1 MAEQGCLLSSCAGN
15 RAEGSNPSLSATPP
29 ARRRRLGAGVLAV
42 WLTAS
47 PLIEGAQPTGGVD
60 GVVLDGTGGVL
71 PGARVSLVLVGRGI
85 RREQAAGPSGR
96 FGFAGLQPGTWSI
109 TAAHPGF
116 EDSPAAEVVVDAGS
130 VIEVRLQLGLAGITE
145 SVSAVSRQRLD
156 LRGGGVRET
165 VDRPV
170 LEDLPN
176 TRDLWTVLEQTPGI
190 MMSKINVGGA
200 ESGQQSLF
208 SAAGSAWTQNQ
219 YYLNGVNVTDPAAM
233 GASITYY
240 SFDSFE
246 EVEVSTAGH
255 RAEIQTPGVFLN
267 IVTRRGTNQFAGS
280 GSFFYEHERF
290 QAENLDDALRARGV
304 GQANRLQSLLDGS
317 AELGG
322 PLRRDRAWF
331 YVNVSRFR
339 VEPFLPGFFFENGE
353 PGVDLTELTNVLA
366 RGSVRVGAGHEFG
379 LFFYRNDKF
388 RPYRG
393 ASLFRPRPENTF
405 HQDSTTSL
413 GQVSWSGAFGES
425 LLVEARVSRLDLYF
439 PYGQQP
445 DREPEVS
452 RWELNSGIWY
462 GGSGTNTIY
471 ERDRWQTSATAT
483 LFRDGIFG
491 GTNEFKVGLETTVN
505 PTRTTH
511 DLHGGIIYIHDRV
524 SPIEV
529 TLYNDPVSVRNFTRN
544 VGVYVQD
551 SLVRGRAVLELGLRA
566 DWWGA
571 GYPDQ
576 ENEPGAWGEAFEY
589 FGIPRQTRGESNLV
603 SWLGVAPRLG
613 FNYQPTADGRTQ
625 IRLSAGRY
633 LHQLGVYTPGYA
645 NPNARA
651 SARFRFDDRNFN
663 ALVDD
668 GEVDF
673 SRPLSVFIP
682 VRNEVDPNL
691 RQPFTDELTL
701 GIHREIPWGI
711 TLGVTGILR
720 REKDLIEDT
729 DIGVPE
735 SAWRAVPHLDPGRD
749 FVRGSSDDVPMN
761 LWLQDPATLGQSRF
775 RLYNPGI
782 GSSYQGLILEAR
794 KRYAEGW
801 QLLASVTVSRSIGWL
816 PGPGDQIDEATGFP
830 GPLLNNPNHGDLHE
844 GPTFWDRPF
853 IARVSGSYRLP
864 WGFSAAGSFRAHSGW
879 PNYRSVIF
887 TETLDGKPLPQGST
901 EVIVEPPGAARSPA
915 VPLLDLRLDHRLEL
929 PGEAEFSTYFDVFNA
944 LNLNNVVGEGSRDDS
959 FGAVVGILPPR
970 VARVGVRLRF

>member
-1 MAEQGCLLSSCAGN
+1 MAEQGCLLSSCAGY

-29 ARRRRLGAGVLAV
+29 ARHRLLAAAVLSAFFGALPAPGA
-42 WLTAS
+42 
-47 PLIEGAQPTGGVD
+47 AQPTGGVD
-60 GVVLDGTGGVL
+60 GVVLDATGGVL
-71 PGARVSLVLVGRGI
+71 PGARVSLVLPGRGV
-85 RREQAAGPSGR
+85 RREQTAGPSGR
-96 FGFAGLQPGTWSI
+96 FGLRGLEPGAWSI

-116 EDSPAAEVVVDAGS
+116 DDSPLAEVVVDAGS
-130 VIEVRLQLGLAGITE
+130 VVEIRLQLALAGITE
-145 SVSAVSRQRLD
+145 SVAAVSRRLLD
-156 LRGGGVRET
+156 LRGSGVRET
-165 VDRPV
+165 LDRPL

-233 GASITYY
+233 GASIAYY

-267 IVTRRGTNQFAGS
+267 IVTRRGTNRFAGS
-280 GSFFYEHERF
+280 GAFFYEHERF
-290 QAENLDDALRARGV
+290 QAQNLDDALRARGV
-304 GQANRLQSLLDGS
+304 GQANRLKSLLDGS

-331 YVNVSRFR
+331 YLNVSRFR
-339 VEPFLPGFFFENGE
+339 VEPFLPGFFFEGGE
-353 PGVDLTELTNVLA
+353 PGVDLTELNNVLA
-366 RGSVRVGAGHEFG
+366 RGSVRVADGHEIG
-379 LFFYRNDKF
+379 LFFYQNAKY

-393 ASLFRPRPENTF
+393 ASLFRPRPETTF
-405 HQDSTTSL
+405 HQDSTTTL
-413 GQVSWSGAFGES
+413 GQISWSGVFGES
-425 LLVEARVSRLDLYF
+425 LLVEARASRLDLYF

-445 DREPEVS
+445 DREPGIS
-452 RWELNSGIWY
+452 RWELNTGIWY

-471 ERDRWQTSATAT
+471 ERDRWQGSATAS
-483 LFRDGIFG
+483 LFRDGLFG
-491 GTNEFKVGLETTVN
+491 GTNEFKLGIETTVN
-505 PTRTTH
+505 PGRTTH
-511 DLHGGIIYIHDRV
+511 DLHGGIVYIHDRV
-524 SPIEV
+524 RPIEV
-529 TLYNDPVSVRNFTRN
+529 TLYNDPVAVRNFTRN
-544 VGVYVQD
+544 VGLFVQD
-551 SLVRGRAVLELGLRA
+551 SLVRGRLVLELGLRA

-576 ENEPGAWGEAFEY
+576 ENAPGAWDEAFRG
-589 FGIPRQTRGESNLV
+589 FGIPRQVTGEPSLV
-603 SWLGVAPRLG
+603 SWLGVAPRFG
-613 FNYQPTADGRTQ
+613 VNYRLTEDGSTQ
-625 IRLSAGRY
+625 VRFSAGRY
-633 LHQLGVYTPGYA
+633 LHQLGLSVPGYG

-663 ALVDD
+663 SLVDA

-673 SRPLSVFIP
+673 SRPLRVFIP
-682 VRNEVDPNL
+682 VRNEVDPDL

-701 GIHREIPWGI
+701 GIHREVPWGI
-711 TLGVTGILR
+711 TLGLTGILR
-720 REKDLIEDT
+720 REKNLLEDT
-729 DIGVPE
+729 DVGVPAT
-735 SAWRAVPHLDPGRD
+735 AWRPVPHLDPGRD
-749 FVRGSSDDVPMN
+749 FVRGSEDDVPID

-794 KRYAEGW
+794 KRYAAGW

-864 WGFSAAGSFRAHSGW
+864 WGFAAAGSFRAHSGW

-887 TETLDGKPLPQGST
+887 TETLDGEPLPQGST

-929 PGEAEFSTYFDVFNA
+929 PGDAEFSTYLDVFNA

>member
-1 MAEQGCLLSSCAGN
+1 MAEQGCLLSSCAGY
-15 RAEGSNPSLSATPP
+15 RAEGSNPSLSAAPP
-29 ARRRRLGAGVLAV
+29 VRGRLLAAAALSSYLAALPAPGA
-42 WLTAS
+42 
-47 PLIEGAQPTGGVD
+47 AQPTGGVD
-60 GVVLDGTGGVL
+60 GVVLDATGGVL
-71 PGARVSLVLVGRGI
+71 PGARVSLVLPERGV
-85 RREQAAGPSGR
+85 RRDQAAGPSGR
-96 FGFAGLQPGTWSI
+96 FGFAGLEPGAWTI

-116 EDSPAAEVVVDAGS
+116 EDSPPTEVLVDAGS
-130 VIEVRLQLGLAGITE
+130 VVEVRLQLAIAGITE
-145 SVSAVSRQRLD
+145 SVAAVSRLLD
-156 LRGGGVRET
+156 LRGSGVRET
-165 VDRPV
+165 IDRPL

-176 TRDLWTVLEQTPGI
+176 TRDIWTVLEQTPGI

-233 GASITYY
+233 GASIAYY

-246 EVEVSTAGH
+246 EIEVSTAGH

-267 IVTRRGTNQFAGS
+267 IVTRRGTNRFAGS

-304 GQANRLQSLLDGS
+304 GQANRLKSLLDGS
-317 AELGG
+317 VELGG
-322 PLRRDRAWF
+322 PVQRDRAWF

-339 VEPFLPGFFFENGE
+339 VEPFLPGFFFEGGE
-353 PGVDLTELTNVLA
+353 PGVDLTELNNVLA
-366 RGSVRVGAGHEFG
+366 RGSLRVAEGHEIG
-379 LFFYRNDKF
+379 LFFYRNGKY

-405 HQDSTTSL
+405 HQDSVSTL
-413 GQVSWSGAFGES
+413 GQISWSGVFGES
-425 LLVEARVSRLDLYF
+425 LLVEARASRLDLYF

-445 DREPEVS
+445 DREPGIS
-452 RWELNSGIWY
+452 RWELNTGIWY

-471 ERDRWQTSATAT
+471 ERDRWQGSATAS
-483 LFRDGIFG
+483 LFRDGLFG
-491 GTNEFKVGLETTVN
+491 GTNEFKVGIETTVS
-505 PTRTTH
+505 PGRTTH
-511 DLHGGIIYIHDRV
+511 DLHGGIVYIHDRV
-524 SPIEV
+524 RPIEV
-529 TLYNDPVSVRNFTRN
+529 TLYNDPVAVRNFTRN
-544 VGVYVQD
+544 VGLFAQD
-551 SLVRGRAVLELGLRA
+551 SLVRGRLVLEIGLRA

-576 ENEPGAWGEAFEY
+576 DNAPGAWDEAFRG
-589 FGIPRQTRGESNLV
+589 FGIPRQVTGEPSLV
-603 SWLGVAPRLG
+603 SWLGVAPRFG
-613 FNYQPTADGRTQ
+613 VNYRLTEDGSTQ
-625 IRLSAGRY
+625 VRFSAGRY
-633 LHQLGVYTPGYA
+633 LHQLGLSVPGYG

-651 SARFRFDDRNFN
+651 SARFRFEDRNFN
-663 ALVDD
+663 NLVDA

-673 SRPLSVFIP
+673 SQPLRVFIP
-682 VRNEVDPNL
+682 VRNEVDPDL

-711 TLGVTGILR
+711 TFGLTGILR
-720 REKDLIEDT
+720 RERNLLEDT
-729 DIGVPE
+729 DVGVPAT
-735 SAWRAVPHLDPGRD
+735 AWRPVPHLDPGRD
-749 FVRGSSDDVPMN
+749 FVRGSEDDVPIT
-761 LWLQDPATLGQSRF
+761 LWLQDPATRGASRF

-782 GSSYQGLILEAR
+782 SSSYQGLILEAR
-794 KRYAEGW
+794 KRYAAGW

-864 WGFSAAGSFRAHSGW
+864 WGFAVAGSFRAHSGW

-887 TETLDGKPLPQGST
+887 TETLDGRPLPQGST

-915 VPLLDLRLDHRLEL
+915 VPILDLRLDHRLDL
-929 PGEAEFSTYFDVFNA
+929 PADAEFSTYFDVFNA